1 MKTNSLK
8 LALIIFTSSLSAT
21 ESSFIP
27 LMYLIY
33 RPHNFFPSRFFCFHF
48 RMRLLLNAAV
58 DLKDFTFIFTSLFEV
73 LINDD
78 DWLVLLKMVNF
89 LTL

>member
-1 MKTNSLK
+1 MKTNRLK
-8 LALIIFTSSLSAT
+8 LALIIFTSSFSAT

-33 RPHNFFPSRFFCFHF
+33 QPHNFFLSSFVCFHF

-58 DLKDFTFIFTSLFEV
+58 DLKDFT